1 MSAAAN
7 ENAVPVLSRNRADA
21 GAVEERRGAASPRR
35 SRTVSSRIV
44 LFGLFGCGNL
54 GNDGSLETMLG
65 FLRRVRPD
73 ARIVCVCDEP
83 QVVTRSLNVDAVPIR
98 QPGEL
103 VGSRVGWILRQPFRK
118 LRDFGHAWHHLSRAE
133 IMIIPG
139 TGILDDFGERPQGMP
154 LKLLTWCLAARLCG
168 TKIAFVCIGAGPIR
182 RRVNR
187 WLMLCAASLAH
198 YRSYRDG
205 ISREFMESV
214 GFDTTSD
221 PVYPDIV
228 FKLSAPEMRPRPSTD
243 FPDLTVG
250 VGVMSYRGWYGY
262 AEGGD
267 GIFARYIEKLSEFVI
282 HLLDGAYGVRLLTGE
297 LGDSTAVDALLARV
311 RAARPEVAGRIAAEP
326 SYSLGDLMEQM
337 SKTDTVVATR
347 FHNIVCALKMGKP
360 TISLG
365 YARKNDVLMTE
376 MGLADYCQ
384 HVEHFNVPTLIE
396 HFDRLVE
403 NREALARHVRERV
416 SDFDRQLGRQE
427 EFLLSEFI

>member
-1 MSAAAN
+1 MSAAAS
-7 ENAVPVLSRNRADA
+7 ENAAPALNRNRADA
-21 GAVEERRGAASPRR
+21 GAVEERDAAASPRTG
-35 SRTVSSRIV
+35 RTVSSRIV

-65 FLRRVRPD
+65 FLRRVRPH
-73 ARIVCVCDEP
+73 AGIVCVCDEP
-83 QVVTRSLNVDAVPIR
+83 QVVSRSLNVDAVPIR

-103 VGSRVGWILRQPFRK
+103 VGSRIAWILRQPFRK
-118 LRDFGHAWHHLSRAE
+118 LRDFGHAWHHLSRADV
-133 IMIIPG
+133 MIIPG

-187 WLMLCAASLAH
+187 WLMLSAASLAH

-205 ISREFMESV
+205 ISKEFMGSV
-214 GFDTTSD
+214 GFDTAGD
-221 PVYPDIV
+221 QVYPDIV
-228 FKLSAPEMRPRPSTD
+228 FKLPAPEARPRSLAD
-243 FPDLTVG
+243 FPDLTIG

-267 GIFARYIEKLSEFVI
+267 RIFARYIEKLSEFVV

-297 LGDSTAVDALLARV
+297 LGDRTAVDALLAGV
-311 RAARPEVAGRIAAEP
+311 RAARPEAARRIAAEP

-337 SKTDTVVATR
+337 SRTDIVVATR

-365 YARKNDVLMTE
+365 YAKKNDVLMAE

-384 HVEHFNVPTLIE
+384 HIEHFDVPALIE
-396 HFDRLVE
+396 QFDRLVE
-403 NREALARHVRERV
+403 DRKALARHVRERV
-416 SDFDRQLGRQE
+416 SDFDKQLGRQE
-427 EFLLSEFI
+427 ELLLSGLI